1 MHWKVVLL
9 LPPPP
14 SLPSSPLHL
23 QDLLGAA
30 GVPPECMVWMLEAR
44 ARAERQLDAS
54 EFPLP
59 YPFQA
64 AGWASLLAPPCPS
77 PTTFMFL
84 FSLSLWPVGPWPL
97 VTAWLFVVTP
107 LARV

>member
-9 LPPPP
+9 LSPLPLSPPPP
-14 SLPSSPLHL
+14 STFRTCWEQLGCLQSVWYGCWRPGPGLKGSWMPL
-23 QDLLGAA
+23 
-30 GVPPECMVWMLEAR
+30 
-44 ARAERQLDAS
+44 S
-54 EFPLP
+54 FPFP

-84 FSLSLWPVGPWPL
+84 FSLSLWPVGTWPL